1 MRRRMIQFTMLTGS
15 VLLGLVMI
23 VVLLATTVSANDT
36 PIKIMPLGDSITRG
50 GGSSGQVGYRRPLYL
65 MLENENYNFELV
77 GSLVNGNPPDF
88 DRTHE
93 GHSGCRADQIRD
105 NIYNWLSD
113 NPADVVLLHVGI
125 CDIVGGNEDIAEV
138 EAILD
143 TIDQWEAARETQV
156 TVIIARIVLRW
167 DGDDPVTIAF
177 NDSVEAMVQE
187 RIVFGDDLIM
197 VDMESALN
205 YPEDLADAVHPNDV
219 GYSKMAQKWHEV
231 LTSILPPPSPSD
243 DVEVSNV
250 VLAATSQE
258 NSTDDDLICSYDLEG
273 EATTAAVTWYK
284 DAAPL
289 MTLYTP
295 FEGGPDNAILDL
307 SGYDHEVIAQ
317 GSAAAAWR
325 DTLGHDGRGAFEF
338 GPSFYLN
345 AGEVFP
351 TLSSY
356 TKVAWVYMT
365 DSAAS
370 HNVISSQDITGGHV
384 LYASQSQGNR
394 LSAGQVGTWN
404 IVQDPT
410 PLDTGIWY
418 FAAVT
423 FDYATGMMVLYKDG
437 LEVDTAT
444 APGNR
449 RDITDSTLLIGAFN
463 NVAEWVGLIDEAR
476 LYDYVLAPEQIL
488 ALYHGPDTIKS
499 TETSVSEVWQA
510 EVTPFSASEV
520 GDSVASNTLTIG
532 DPTPWVSGV
541 TLTATSPGS
550 ITTDDLICEYQL
562 EGSAVTVA
570 VAWYKDAAPLINLYL
585 PMEGG
590 STNAPLDLSGNSHTV
605 TAMGDPTWQ
614 STGGYDGNG
623 AFDFDGNDYLNAG
636 ESFPTLSSY
645 TKVARVYMTGS
656 GSNNIISSQDGT
668 GGHAFFASVSQ
679 GFRLT
684 AGHSGNW
691 YFVQDPDPLLYDT
704 WYFVATTFDYTSGEI
719 ILYKDD
725 AEVARDTV
733 PPAQRDVTDATTL
746 VGALVNGACWNGL
759 IDDARVYDYVL
770 SPEQLLALYHGP
782 DTIKST
788 ETSVGEQW
796 YADVTPFS
804 TTEMGIT
811 ISSNTLQINADSL
824 KPPTLLEPPDTSI
837 VYDTIPTF
845 SWTIAYSPYPDKT
858 TYYDLY
864 ISTDSNFFLWVTKI
878 DSLISPGYT
887 WELEQLDFGTMYW
900 CKVVAWVDLD
910 TAIVT
915 ALSEKMSFWTWTL
928 GDVDLS
934 HDVNVAD
941 LTRLVGFLF
950 KGGEP
955 LDPPYI
961 GDLDGNCEVNVA
973 DLTYLVKYLFKGGP
987 PPEIGCE

>member
-1 MRRRMIQFTMLTGS
+1 M
-15 VLLGLVMI
+15 
-23 VVLLATTVSANDT
+23 
-36 PIKIMPLGDSITRG
+36 
-50 GGSSGQVGYRRPLYL
+50 
-65 MLENENYNFELV
+65 
-77 GSLVNGNPPDF
+77 
-88 DRTHE
+88 
-93 GHSGCRADQIRD
+93 
-105 NIYNWLSD
+105 
-113 NPADVVLLHVGI
+113 
-125 CDIVGGNEDIAEV
+125 
-138 EAILD
+138 
-143 TIDQWEAARETQV
+143 
-156 TVIIARIVLRW
+156 
-167 DGDDPVTIAF
+167 
-177 NDSVEAMVQE
+177 
-187 RIVFGDDLIM
+187 
-197 VDMESALN
+197 
-205 YPEDLADAVHPNDV
+205 
-219 GYSKMAQKWHEV
+219 
-231 LTSILPPPSPSD
+231 
-243 DVEVSNV
+243 
-250 VLAATSQE
+250 
-258 NSTDDDLICSYDLEG
+258 
-273 EATTAAVTWYK
+273 
-284 DAAPL
+284 
-289 MTLYTP
+289 
-295 FEGGPDNAILDL
+295 
-307 SGYDHEVIAQ
+307 
-317 GSAAAAWR
+317 
-325 DTLGHDGRGAFEF
+325 
-338 GPSFYLN
+338 
-345 AGEVFP
+345 
-351 TLSSY
+351 
-356 TKVAWVYMT
+356 
-365 DSAAS
+365 
-370 HNVISSQDITGGHV
+370 
-384 LYASQSQGNR
+384 
-394 LSAGQVGTWN
+394 
-404 IVQDPT
+404 
-410 PLDTGIWY
+410 
-418 FAAVT
+418 
-423 FDYATGMMVLYKDG
+423 
-437 LEVDTAT
+437 
-444 APGNR
+444 
-449 RDITDSTLLIGAFN
+449 
-463 NVAEWVGLIDEAR
+463 
-476 LYDYVLAPEQIL
+476 
-488 ALYHGPDTIKS
+488 
-499 TETSVSEVWQA
+499 SEVWQA

-562 EGSAVTVA
+562 EGSAITVA

-590 STNAPLDLSGNSHTV
+590 STNALLDLSGNSHTV

-614 STGGYDGNG
+614 PTGGYDGNG

-915 ALSEKMSFWTWTL
+915 APSEKMSFWTWTL